1 MTREGTLASGRFLSV
16 DADGHVLEPRD
27 TWIEYIDPEYR
38 DRAIRIEIDSQGDEV
53 LLVDGRPVESMRN
66 GLAALGGIN
75 LDPAEA
81 LDRVTGRLR
90 YEDGCPPGGYDAAA
104 RLDVMDD
111 EGIDI
116 ALLYP
121 TIGICWEGHV
131 TDPALATAYAR
142 AYNRY
147 IVDFCSHDLRRL
159 VPVAHISLIDE
170 DGAVAEV
177 RRARE
182 AGCRAVYLS
191 PDLPA
196 RGDRGLSDSAFDRFW
211 STCEDLDMP
220 IGFHVIV
227 RDAPSYRPP
236 KMDRAGGHALFG
248 FAFLAIDVMAAFTEM
263 LASGVFEKHP
273 RLRCT
278 VLESGATWI
287 AAWLDRMDHKFE
299 VMRTITPTTMKPS
312 EYFYRQCVVS
322 ADPDETVIA
331 PIIDTV
337 GADYFVWAS
346 DYPHIDASF
355 GVVGEIRSRLEP
367 LADEQQAKVLGLNAQ
382 RFYGLEV
389 PAGV

>member
-1 MTREGTLASGRFLSV
+1 MADRFLNV

-27 TWIEYIDPEYR
+27 TWITYLEPAFR
-38 DRAIRIEIDSQGDEV
+38 DRAIRIEIDHRGDEV
-53 LLVDGRPVESMRN
+53 LLVDGQPLEAMRN
-66 GLAALGGIN
+66 GLAGLGGIN

-81 LDRVTGRLR
+81 LDRTTGRLR
-90 YEDGCPPGGYDAAA
+90 YEDGCPPGGYDPAA
-104 RLDVMDD
+104 RLEVMDD

-131 TDPALATAYAR
+131 SDPALATAYSR

-147 IVDFCSHDLRRL
+147 IVDFCSHDPHRL
-159 VPVAHISLIDE
+159 VPVAHLSLIDE
-170 DGAVAEV
+170 DGAVEEAA
-177 RRARE
+177 RARE

-191 PDLPA
+191 PDMAA
-196 RGDRGLSDSAFDRFW
+196 RGGRDLSDPAFDRFW
-211 STCEDLDMP
+211 STVEDLDMP
-220 IGFHVIV
+220 VGFHVIV
-227 RDAPSYRPP
+227 RDKPAFRSPE
-236 KMDRAGGHALFG
+236 MARAGGRALFG

-299 VMRTITPTTMKPS
+299 VMRSITPTSLKPS
-312 EYFYRQCVVS
+312 EYFFRQCIVS

-331 PIIDTV
+331 PIIEAV

-355 GVVGEIRSRLEP
+355 GVVGEIRSRIASLPE
-367 LADEQQAKVLGLNAQ
+367 ESQAKVLGLNAV

-389 PAGV
+389 PSLV